1 MNTLGLSA
9 DLLKQI
15 VDAIVRSAHPK
26 KIVIYGSRARGDFSE
41 TSDVDIAVECEESEE
56 FIRNGIDD
64 EVRTLLKLD
73 IVNLG
78 DVDQKL
84 REEIR
89 NEGIVVYEKA

>member
-15 VDAIVRSAHPK
+15 VDAIVRCAHPK
-26 KIVIYGSRARGDFSE
+26 KIVIYGSRARGEFSE
-41 TSDVDIAVECEESEE
+41 TSDVDIAVECEEGEE

-64 EVRTLLKLD
+64 DVRTLLKLD
-73 IVNLG
+73 IINLG
-78 DVDQKL
+78 EVDQKL

>member
-15 VDAIVRSAHPK
+15 VDAIVRSADPK

-41 TSDVDIAVECEESEE
+41 TSDVDIAVECENGAE
-56 FIRNGIDD
+56 FIRNGIEDD
-64 EVRTLLKLD
+64 VRTLLKLD

-78 DVDQKL
+78 DVDQRL

-89 NEGIVVYEKA
+89 NEGLVVYEKA